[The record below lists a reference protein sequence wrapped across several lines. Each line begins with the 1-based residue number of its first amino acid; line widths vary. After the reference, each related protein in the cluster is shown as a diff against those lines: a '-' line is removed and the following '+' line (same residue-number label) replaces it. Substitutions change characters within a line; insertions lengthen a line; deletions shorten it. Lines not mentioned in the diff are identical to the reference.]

1 MWCVSS
7 DSEGQQS
14 GVTSSAWLS
23 ACWGTVWPQGYTLH
37 PSADPEHRARDEA
50 WGRARAVVGVRY
62 LRKFKAG
69 LLASLWT
76 GCDFVIFIPRHI
88 SGHNLGSVPRLCTLR
103 FCQGCCLL
111 DAFNKYAW
119 IRWAAGTNPELKSDQ
134 SEMKEIYR
142 CVWNMWG
149 PKAGSTKA
157 RPCKFILRLRQRLRI

>member
-62 LRKFKAG
+62 LRKCKAG
-69 LLASLWT
+69 LLASL
-76 GCDFVIFIPRHI
+76 
-88 SGHNLGSVPRLCTLR
+88 
-103 FCQGCCLL
+103 
-111 DAFNKYAW
+111 
-119 IRWAAGTNPELKSDQ
+119 
-134 SEMKEIYR
+134 
-142 CVWNMWG
+142 
-149 PKAGSTKA
+149 
-157 RPCKFILRLRQRLRI
+157 